1 MKFKKR
7 KKKDKKLNRNTLS
20 GIVDHVNRKYAF
32 VTTDEFSEDIKI
44 KSRFMRGAIH
54 GDKVELKISDNFSR
68 KNIEGEVIKILER
81 KSTEFIG
88 MVEDSKGF
96 AFFIPKNKKIFVDF
110 FVRKKKNENF
120 SKNKKY
126 IAKVIN
132 WGNSNKKPEA
142 QIIKCIGESGKNET
156 EINSIIYDFNLP
168 VKFPNDVIVE
178 TEKLDEKISEKE
190 INNRKDLRHLD
201 SFTID
206 PDDAKD
212 FDDALSIEKEDGFYN
227 IGIHIADVSHFF
239 NNRTQINNEAEKR
252 ATSIYLVDRTIPM
265 LPEKLS
271 NNLCSLKPNVD
282 RLTFSV
288 LIKMDEKFKIISS
301 WVGRTII
308 HSKKRFTYE
317 DAQESIDNSN
327 GLFHEKL
334 NMLNKVAKH
343 IRKKRFDSGSFNF
356 RSNEVKFKL
365 DKEKKPIGVYKKVRK
380 DTHKLVEEYMLLA
393 NKIVAEFIINH
404 EKKHNKTFPFIY
416 RIHEDPEQQKISEL
430 KNYIKQYGYSINSNE
445 KNLAVSLNDL
455 MKKIKGKPE
464 ESSIEKFAIRSMSK
478 AKYSTNKEKHFGLS
492 FRHYTHF
499 TSPIRRFPDVMV
511 HRLISDY
518 TNGSNPKDKRY
529 YDIMCKHSSKM
540 EINATKA
547 ERESIKFKQAEYM
560 TNFIGKEFEAVVSG
574 ITEWGMYGE
583 IVENHCEGL
592 IRMSSMKD
600 DRYEFDDQKIRIVG
614 RNNKKI
620 FRLGQV
626 IRVKVTDTDI
636 EKRTIDLVLV

>member
-7 KKKDKKLNRNTLS
+7 KKKDKELNRNTLS

-44 KSRFMRGAIH
+44 RSRFMRGAIH
-54 GDKVELKISDNFSR
+54 GDKVELKIIDNFSR

-88 MVEDSKGF
+88 MVQDSKGF

-142 QIIKCIGESGKNET
+142 QIIKCIGERGKNET

-168 VKFPNDVIVE
+168 SKFPNDVIAE

-212 FDDALSIEKEDGFYN
+212 FDDALSIEKEGGFYN

-239 NNRTQINNEAEKR
+239 NNITQINNEAEKR

-327 GLFHEKL
+327 GLFHVKL

-445 KNLAVSLNDL
+445 KNLAISLNDL

-560 TNFIGKEFEAVVSG
+560 TNFIGKEFEAIVSG
-574 ITEWGMYGE
+574 ITEWGMYAE

-626 IRVKVTDTDI
+626 IKVKVTDTDI

>member
-81 KSTEFIG
+81 KSNEFIG

-212 FDDALSIEKEDGFYN
+212 FDDALSIEKKDGFYN

-271 NNLCSLKPNVD
+271 NNLCSLKPNID

-317 DAQESIDNSN
+317 DAQESIDNTN

-343 IRKKRFDSGSFNF
+343 IRKNRFDSGSFNF

-560 TNFIGKEFEAVVSG
+560 TNFIGKEFEAVISG

>member
-1 MKFKKR
+1 MKFKNK
-7 KKKDKKLNRNTLS
+7 KKKDKKFNRNTLS

-54 GDKVELKISDNFSR
+54 GDKVELKISDDFSR

-212 FDDALSIEKEDGFYN
+212 FDDALSIEKEGGFYN

-239 NNRTQINNEAEKR
+239 NNKTQINNEAEKR

-380 DTHKLVEEYMLLA
+380 DTHKLVEEFMLLA

-592 IRMSSMKD
+592 VRMSSMKD

-636 EKRTIDLVLV
+636 EKRTIDLILV

>member
-7 KKKDKKLNRNTLS
+7 KKKDKKLNKNTLS

-81 KSTEFIG
+81 KSNEFIG

-212 FDDALSIEKEDGFYN
+212 FDDALSIEKKDGFYN

-574 ITEWGMYGE
+574 ITEWGMYSE

>member
-110 FVRKKKNENF
+110 FIRKKKNENF

-190 INNRKDLRHLD
+190 INNRKDLRYLD

-636 EKRTIDLVLV
+636 EKRTIDLILV

>member
-7 KKKDKKLNRNTLS
+7 KKKRGQSNLNTLR
-20 GIVDHVNRKYAF
+20 GLVDHVNRKYAF
-32 VTTDEFSEDIKI
+32 VTTDEFSEDIRVR
-44 KSRFMRGAIH
+44 SRSMKGAIH
-54 GDKVELKISDNFSR
+54 GDRVEIKIFNKLSAKSL
-68 KNIEGEVIKILER
+68 EGEIIKILER
-81 KSTEFIG
+81 NTCEFIG
-88 MVEDSKGF
+88 TVEDSKGF
-96 AFFIPKNKKIFVDF
+96 AFFIPKNKKVYIDF
-110 FVRKKKNENF
+110 FVRKKRSEKF
-120 SKNKKY
+120 SKKKKY
-126 IAKVIN
+126 IARIVD

-142 QIIKCIGESGKNET
+142 QIIKCIGNIGENET

-168 VKFPNDVIVE
+168 LKFPKNIIEE
-178 TEKLDEKISEKE
+178 TKNLSQEISEKE
-190 INNRKDLRHLD
+190 INKRKDLRHLD

-212 FDDALSIEKEDGFYN
+212 FDDALSIEKENGYYK

-239 NNRTQINNEAEKR
+239 NSRTQINNEAEKR
-252 ATSIYLVDRTIPM
+252 ATSVYLVDRTIPM

-288 LIKMDEKFKIISS
+288 LIKMDERFKIISS
-301 WVGRTII
+301 WVGRTVI
-308 HSKKRFTYE
+308 HSKKRFTYDE
-317 DAQESIDNSN
+317 AQISIDNTD
-327 GLFHEKL
+327 GLFHEELKNL
-334 NMLNKVAKH
+334 NAIAKNV
-343 IRKKRFDSGSFNF
+343 RKKRLESGSFNF

-365 DKEKKPIGVYKKVRK
+365 DENKKPVGVYKKLRK

-393 NKIVAEFIINH
+393 NKIVAELIINH
-404 EKKHNKTFPFIY
+404 EKKHSKSFPFVY

-445 KNLAVSLNDL
+445 NNLAVSLNKL
-455 MKKIKGKPE
+455 MKEIKGKPE

-478 AKYSTNKEKHFGLS
+478 AKYSTNKEPHFGLS
-492 FRHYTHF
+492 FKHYTHF

-518 TNGSNPKDKRY
+518 TNGSKPKDKRY
-529 YDIMCKHSSKM
+529 YDIMCKHSTKM

-547 ERESIKFKQAEYM
+547 ERESIKYKQAEYM
-560 TNFIGKEFEAVVSG
+560 SNFIGKNFQATISG
-574 ITEWGMYGE
+574 ITEWGIYGE
-583 IVENHCEGL
+583 IIENHCEGL
-592 IRMSSMKD
+592 IKISSMKD
-600 DRYEFDDQKIRIVG
+600 DRYEFDSEKIRIVG

-626 IRVKVTDTDI
+626 IKVKVIDTDI
-636 EKRTIDLVLV
+636 EKRTIDLILV